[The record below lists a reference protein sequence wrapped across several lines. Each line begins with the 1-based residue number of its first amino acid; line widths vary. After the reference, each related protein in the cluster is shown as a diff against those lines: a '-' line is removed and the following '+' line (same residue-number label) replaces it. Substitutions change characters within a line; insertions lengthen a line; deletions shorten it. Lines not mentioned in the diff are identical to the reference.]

1 MGKIVQYLLEVK
13 SELSKV
19 VWPTK
24 TQTIRH
30 TGAVIAFSAAI
41 AAVLGAAD
49 YGLVLLLEKIINK

>member
-1 MGKIVQYLLEVK
+1 MGKIIQYFIEVK

-24 TQTIRH
+24 AQTIRH

-41 AAVLGAAD
+41 AVVLGAAD
-49 YGLVLLLEKIINK
+49 YGLVILLQKIIN